1 MKEKKVFAKMF
12 QPFDSLFAQLKSFTK
27 YDDTMLEEY
36 GFTEEEYDE
45 YVGHYKNVMEEIH
58 EETPD
63 GGGSEEES
71 GEEIDQDYEL
81 MAYSNTKI
89 DYEYIINLIQ
99 NIVTPAEEEEEISP
113 EEKQRKIAEVLQY
126 VEELR
131 KSNGKVAEIMCDL
144 IGDIEEDDTKYRGK
158 SILNIVENMKRDCI
172 NTVIADFCSTWCASK
187 DDVMYAAMH
196 YRNGEIPNESAIKAT
211 VDYTKYKAG
220 QEKPLPKFKYFSQM
234 MADLR
239 MILEEEIKPLLITV

>member
-1 MKEKKVFAKMF
+1 MSMKEKKVFAKMF
-12 QPFDSLFAQLKSFTK
+12 QSFDSLFAQLKSFTK

-63 GGGSEEES
+63 GGGSEKES

-99 NIVTPAEEEEEISP
+99 NIVTPVEEGSN
-113 EEKQRKIAEVLQY
+113 RKIACCAILLLSPFLSY
-126 VEELR
+126 PGF
-131 KSNGKVAEIMCDL
+131 STGKIPPKLSL
-144 IGDIEEDDTKYRGK
+144 IGLEWNR
-158 SILNIVENMKRDCI
+158 
-172 NTVIADFCSTWCASK
+172 
-187 DDVMYAAMH
+187 
-196 YRNGEIPNESAIKAT
+196 
-211 VDYTKYKAG
+211 YK
-220 QEKPLPKFKYFSQM
+220 
-234 MADLR
+234 
-239 MILEEEIKPLLITV
+239 